1 MKSSFSRFKTKY
13 RLAGFES
20 LEPRRVLATEG
31 EWVTIERTLD
41 TSALSGNIS
50 GTISWND
57 GTQSAAQ
64 VISQPSSGA
73 LRIRFDY
80 SLDSSGF
87 FADQSRRQLL
97 QLAADIVTT
106 KFSDTLAAIAPSGV
120 NQWNASFQNPS
131 TGQMTSVANL
141 TIAANELVVYVGARN
156 LSGNTLGLASTGGY
170 SAGGTQAFLDLVK
183 ARGQTG
189 ALASTPT
196 DYGPWGGSIAFRSNT
211 SWHFGASTI
220 GLDSTENDFLSTA
233 IHEIC
238 HILGFGT
245 APSWA
250 TYLSGTQFVGG
261 NAKAKYDLGGNVPTD
276 SIRVHW
282 AEGTTD
288 SGKETLMDPTLSAGT
303 RKNLTRLDLA
313 GLQDIGWSLIEP
325 SATIRG
331 SRIFADNR
339 SYDVDVQM
347 VGARAGTGGWSET
360 LQIGN
365 APPTLAPIGNY
376 NIVVGTP
383 LVISRLGT
391 FSDLGFDNPQASPP
405 SQERFTFR
413 IEWGDGS
420 PPQTG
425 SASIESMGSPGNA
438 TTGFFDGSHIF
449 NNLGTFSAVARVS
462 DDDGGSATR
471 TFTVTVQA
479 APQLSL
485 SLSKSSVDEN
495 AGTKAA
501 VLSVRRTGVSLNPLT
516 VQLTSSDT
524 SELRLPPTITIP
536 AGASELLVDLEA
548 VDDSLLD
555 GTISVTLTA
564 SASGFSSAN
573 VPIEVT
579 DYETISGLVNQN
591 IVNENA
597 GTGVLTWT
605 ISRSNTDRSQPLI
618 VQLSSSDTSE
628 LVVPATVTIPA
639 GAADAVV
646 PVTVEDDAI
655 LDGTIVVQL
664 LASATGYRSDANSV
678 SVLDIESLQLVVDNF
693 RLAEKSPADFARA
706 TVSLSFPAPTGGYVV
721 QLTPSLPEQL
731 ALPVSITIPAGSQSF
746 QFNLEAIDDYAVE
759 GLLSLSLSASAT
771 GVSAASIDLVIEDND
786 LPLWQNPFDPLDS
799 DNNTF
804 FNAMDALVVINNLNR
819 FGTRYL
825 RPGID
830 LPSPPYVDTTGDGL
844 INAMDALIV
853 INALQR
859 RV

>member
-1 MKSSFSRFKTKY
+1 MKSSFSRFKTRY
-13 RLAGFES
+13 RFIGFES
-20 LEPRRVLATEG
+20 LESRRVLATEG

-41 TSALSGNIS
+41 TSALSGDIS
-50 GTISWND
+50 GTITWND

-64 VISQPSSGA
+64 VINQPNSGA

-80 SLDSSGF
+80 TLDSSGF

-170 SAGGTQAFLDLVK
+170 SAGGTQAFLDNVK
-183 ARGQTG
+183 ARGQSG

-250 TYLSGTQFVGG
+250 TYLNGTQFIGN
-261 NAKAKYDLGGNVPTD
+261 NAKANYDLGGNIPTD

-282 AEGTTD
+282 VEGTTD
-288 SGKETLMDPTLSAGT
+288 SGKETLMDPTLSVGT
-303 RKNLTRLDLA
+303 RKSLTRLDLA

-339 SYDVDVQM
+339 SYDVDVQI

-360 LQIGN
+360 LQIAN

-376 NIVVGTP
+376 NIVVGNP
-383 LVISRLGT
+383 LVVSRLGI
-391 FSDLGFDNPQASPP
+391 FSDPGFDNAQASPP
-405 SQERFTFR
+405 SQERFTYR

-425 SASIESMGSPGNA
+425 NASIESMGSPGNA
-438 TTGFFDGSHIF
+438 TTGFFGGSYVF
-449 NNLGTFSAVARVS
+449 NTTGTFSALARVS

-495 AGTKAA
+495 AGAKAA

-516 VQLTSSDT
+516 VQLSSSDT
-524 SELRLPPTITIP
+524 SELRLPQSATFP
-536 AGASELLVDLEA
+536 AGASEVLVDLEA

-555 GTISVTLTA
+555 GTILVTLTA
-564 SASGFSSAN
+564 SASGFSS
-573 VPIEVT
+573 VTIPIEVT
-579 DYETISGLVNQN
+579 DYETISGLVNQTV
-591 IVNENA
+591 VNENA
-597 GTGVLTWT
+597 GSGVLTWT

-628 LVVPATVTIPA
+628 LVVPATITIPA
-639 GAADAVV
+639 GAAEAVV
-646 PVTVEDDAI
+646 PVTVQDDAI

-664 LASATGYRSDANSV
+664 LAAATGYRSSANSV
-678 SVLDIESLQLVVDNF
+678 SVLDIESLQLVVDKT
-693 RLAEKSPADFARA
+693 RLAEKSPADSARA

-721 QLTPSLPEQL
+721 QIAPSKPDQLGLPTS
-731 ALPVSITIPAGSQSF
+731 VTVPAGSQSV
-746 QFNLEAIDDYAVE
+746 QFDLEAIDDYAVE
-759 GLLSLSLSASAT
+759 GLMNLNLLASAP
-771 GVSAASIDLVIEDND
+771 GVSAASVDMVIEDND
-786 LPLWQNPFDPLDS
+786 LPLWQNPLDPFDS

-844 INAMDALIV
+844 LNAMDALVV